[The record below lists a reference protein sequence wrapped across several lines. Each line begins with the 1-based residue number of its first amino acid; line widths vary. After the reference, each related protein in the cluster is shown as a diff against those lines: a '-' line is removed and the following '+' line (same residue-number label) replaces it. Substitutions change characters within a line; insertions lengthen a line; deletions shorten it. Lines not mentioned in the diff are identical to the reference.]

1 MATLSRIVA
10 LLAAA
15 FVVPSVAFAPARS
28 AALISSARRPGHL
41 QLSHQE
47 RGTSRCLAALPHQ
60 QSNRGRSAA
69 SLRAVPIA
77 ASSAGAL
84 GWKFMP
90 SFPPPGNFLQWLAQ
104 GIASNAASVAATAG
118 AIGAAF
124 PLPVRRATMAMVG
137 AVLSVVLAGWR
148 WRRAQQDMRARQAL
162 DATSEWGRFAN
173 APGART
179 RALLAGCARI
189 TPSLMRAKFSRGA
202 EKRTEAWTVAG
213 VKLADELIRLG
224 PTYVKV
230 GQIVSCREGLLPPEM
245 MGGLTRLQDKVPAF
259 DGTRAA
265 ALAAAALGRSLD
277 EV

>member
-1 MATLSRIVA
+1 
-10 LLAAA
+10 
-15 FVVPSVAFAPARS
+15 
-28 AALISSARRPGHL
+28 
-41 QLSHQE
+41 
-47 RGTSRCLAALPHQ
+47 
-60 QSNRGRSAA
+60 
-69 SLRAVPIA
+69 
-77 ASSAGAL
+77 
-84 GWKFMP
+84 
-90 SFPPPGNFLQWLAQ
+90 
-104 GIASNAASVAATAG
+104 
-118 AIGAAF
+118 
-124 PLPVRRATMAMVG
+124 
-137 AVLSVVLAGWR
+137 VLAGWR

-189 TPSLMRAKFSRGA
+189 TPSVMRAKFSRGA
-202 EKRTEAWTVAG
+202 EKRTEAWTAAG

-245 MGGLTRLQDKVPAF
+245 LGGLTRLQDKVPAF

-277 EV
+277 EVCIGVVIC